1 MKHVADQIVRTVQE
15 AERAAKQ
22 TDVDADQRRRL
33 AEQQRRERAAWGDW
47 LRFAFGGVLF
57 VLGILAFFAF
67 LTHGVDFCAQRADN
81 ARRDCMDDADD
92 DIEVIDACTRQY
104 EAMMVH
110 CSKDDDR

>member
-15 AERAAKQ
+15 AERAAKRA
-22 TDVDADQRRRL
+22 DVDADQRRRL
-33 AEQQRRERAAWGDW
+33 AEQRQHERARWNDW

-67 LTHGVDFCAQRADN
+67 LTHGVDFCSQRADN
-81 ARRDCMDDADD
+81 ARRDCMDDAD

-104 EAMMVH
+104 EAMMAH
-110 CSKDDDR
+110 CSKDER